1 MIGLLPSFYAS
12 SKMAFVGGSL
22 VQRGGHNLIEPAALG
37 SPVIIGPHFFNFED
51 IANEFIENNACIK
64 VTNEDEL
71 ISAMELL
78 SSDAE
83 AASNLKIRAKE
94 IVDKNR
100 GSTEIQ
106 ASYIISEL
114 GEKS

>member
-1 MIGLLPSFYAS
+1 M
-12 SKMAFVGGSL
+12 
-22 VQRGGHNLIEPAALG
+22 
-37 SPVIIGPHFFNFED
+37 
-51 IANEFIENNACIK
+51 
-64 VTNEDEL
+64 

-78 SSDAE
+78 SSDTE

-100 GSTEIQ
+100 GSTKIQ
-106 ASYIISEL
+106 ASYIINEL